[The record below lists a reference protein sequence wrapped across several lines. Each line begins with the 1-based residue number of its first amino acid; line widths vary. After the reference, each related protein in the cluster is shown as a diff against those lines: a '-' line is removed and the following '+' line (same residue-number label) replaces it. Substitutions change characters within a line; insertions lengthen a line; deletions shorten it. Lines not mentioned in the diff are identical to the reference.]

1 VKDRE
6 KGEKKEKRKEISIER
21 REGRGLG
28 NYHPGF
34 ILSFCHS

>member
-1 VKDRE
+1 VKDRG
-6 KGEKKEKRKEISIER
+6 KGEEKKKEISTER

-34 ILSFCHS
+34 ILSPQLVRG